1 MIVESSEGEE
11 QRGSGDQSDNEGG
24 LGRHSDGKEGD
35 QNDGEEGDQSD
46 SEDGDQSDGEG
57 ERDDFEQH
65 WTAAVGNSWFEE
77 FEGDEEMGSSEK
89 DLGSSGE
96 D

>member
-24 LGRHSDGKEGD
+24 LGRHSDG
-35 QNDGEEGDQSD
+35 EEGDQSD
-46 SEDGDQSDGEG
+46 GKDGDQSDGEG

-77 FEGDEEMGSSEK
+77 FEGDEEMSSSEK